1 MPESTEQTKPVH
13 TLVLDAGPLIKNL
26 PPLSTLLAKSHA
38 LITTPSIISEIRD
51 ADARA
56 RIETLYLPF
65 LTQRTPSPATMK
77 FVSEFARKTGDR
89 EVLSK
94 VDMEV
99 IALAYE
105 VECERNGGDWRLR
118 RTPGQKGLN
127 GKPPAKVE
135 EESKKDEEVEREG
148 GDEKKDS
155 TESGVEAA
163 TAGLETATLEDGNK
177 DQSQGDTSA
186 PVEEQEPTT
195 SGIPN
200 LIDPEGTAPAEVAP
214 EDENTD
220 SNEDDDEGWITPS
233 NLKKRQMRD
242 EAVSATATPEQRT
255 LQVATVTSDFA
266 LQNVLLTMNL
276 NLLSPT
282 SMQRIKHL
290 KTFILRCHGCFYTTK
305 ELNKQ
310 FCPRCGKPTL
320 TRVSCSTDSQGNFR
334 MHLKAN
340 MQWNT
345 RGDKYSIPKPV
356 PGTSNNKWKGG
367 GGKNGWGSDLILA
380 EDQKEYVR
388 AMANEGR
395 RSRKERDLMDEDYL
409 PGILTGERN
418 RAGGRIKVGAGRNVN
433 SRKR

>member
-1 MPESTEQTKPVH
+1 MPEPTEPTKPIH

-26 PPLSTLLAKSHA
+26 PPLSTLIAKSHA

-65 LTQRTPSPATMK
+65 LTQRTPGPASMK
-77 FVSEFARKTGDR
+77 LVSEFARKTGDR
-89 EVLSK
+89 EVLSR

-105 VECERNGGDWRLR
+105 LECERNGGDWRLR
-118 RTPGQKGLN
+118 KAPGQKGLN
-127 GKPPAKVE
+127 GKPPAKE
-135 EESKKDEEVEREG
+135 EEKKEDEKAEKEGENGDKETAETGVDAVTTDLESATLDDGSQGHGQDATETREG
-148 GDEKKDS
+148 REVSNSES
-155 TESGVEAA
+155 TE
-163 TAGLETATLEDGNK
+163 
-177 DQSQGDTSA
+177 
-186 PVEEQEPTT
+186 PT
-195 SGIPN
+195 
-200 LIDPEGTAPAEVAP
+200 DAAP
-214 EDENTD
+214 EDKDTD

-266 LQNVLLTMNL
+266 LQNVLLQMNL

-320 TRVSCSTDSQGNFR
+320 TRVSCSTDSQGNFK

-345 RGDKYSIPKPV
+345 RGDRYSIPKPV
-356 PGTSNNKWKGG
+356 AGSSNNKWKGG
-367 GGKNGWGSDLILA
+367 GGKNGWGTELILA

-395 RSRKERDLMDEDYL
+395 RSRKERDLMDDDYL

-433 SRKR
+433 SKKR

>member
-1 MPESTEQTKPVH
+1 MPEPTDQTKPIH
-13 TLVLDAGPLIKNL
+13 TIVLDAGPLIKNV

-65 LTQRTPSPATMK
+65 LTQRTPSPASMK

-105 VECERNGGDWRLR
+105 IECERNEGDWRLR

-127 GKPPAKVE
+127 GKPPVKVE
-135 EESKKDEEVEREG
+135 ESGKKE
-148 GDEKKDS
+148 GDEGEKDS
-155 TESGVEAA
+155 AESGVDAV
-163 TAGLETATLEDGNK
+163 TISLETATLNDGSQG
-177 DQSQGDTSA
+177 QSQEDSTEA
-186 PVEEQEPTT
+186 PTEAQEPTV

-200 LIDPEGTAPAEVAP
+200 LVESGGTADAAP

-242 EAVSATATPEQRT
+242 EAVAATASPEQKT
-255 LQVATVTSDFA
+255 LQVATVSGDFA

-276 NLLSPT
+276 NLLSPA

-290 KTFILRCHGCFYTTK
+290 KTFILRCHGCFFTTK

-340 MQWNT
+340 MQWNK
-345 RGDKYSIPKPV
+345 RGDRYSIPKPV
-356 PGTSNNKWKGG
+356 PGSSNSKWKGG
-367 GGKNGWGSDLILA
+367 GGKNGWGTELILA

-418 RAGGRIKVGAGRNVN
+418 RAGRIKVGAGRSVN
-433 SRKR
+433 SKKR